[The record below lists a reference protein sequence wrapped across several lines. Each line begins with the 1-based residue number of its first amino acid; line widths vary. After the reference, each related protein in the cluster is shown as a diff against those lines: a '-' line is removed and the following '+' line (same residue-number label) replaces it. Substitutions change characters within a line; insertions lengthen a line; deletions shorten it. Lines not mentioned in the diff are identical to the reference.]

1 MALGV
6 NVTGIGV
13 PTGIYLLA
21 LSKSQQIM
29 SSEWDSV
36 PLNLKSSA
44 AYLDHIKE
52 TKRDNST
59 YVLQIVF
66 IGFAQIPQVA
76 LETSGGCVIPFVVK
90 ANCYRL
96 LYYIYFINCYISY
109 CAGQSRSLFFPRLMR
124 L

>member
-52 TKRDNST
+52 TKRDNSCCECT
-59 YVLQIVF
+59 PNCF
-66 IGFAQIPQVA
+66 HRFCTNP
-76 LETSGGCVIPFVVK
+76 TGGPGNKWGLCDPV
-90 ANCYRL
+90 C
-96 LYYIYFINCYISY
+96 
-109 CAGQSRSLFFPRLMR
+109 GEG
-124 L
+124 